1 MSIHTKVTHMKIGK
15 IILLVLGLGIVALG
29 AKAMLGVDDVSAILN
44 SAVMLESPVVLPENE
59 GKMVIICGKPEM
71 IAPAY
76 DEELGVTLNSIKAYR
91 YDQEYRQKERKDN
104 RAVYDWVSRGQ
115 KEVLG
120 EAALGEFT
128 LDDVTLRAFPADRDY
143 EDFDPAELSTNGYGL
158 SRGKTAEGAMT
169 DRWHVIVGGPQG
181 EAYYYSTFEL
191 DTNAPRNVREL
202 DEQIAKERDGTMAYA
217 YKVYTGSVSEE
228 VTIAGIQRGNTLA
241 AHEELHGVVHQ
252 GVVTQEELAKS
263 SAGSLMGGSMAG
275 MAFGLVL
282 VFLALRKPGRKAKA
296 A

>member
-1 MSIHTKVTHMKIGK
+1 MKIGK

-143 EDFDPAELSTNGYGL
+143 EDFDPAEISANGYGL

-181 EAYYYSTFEL
+181 EAYYYSPFEYAL
-191 DTNAPRNVREL
+191 DLDDPRFVREL

-275 MAFGLVL
+275 MAFGLAL
-282 VFLALRKPGRKAKA
+282 VFLALRKKNAKNNGNA
-296 A
+296 KGKKD

>member
-1 MSIHTKVTHMKIGK
+1 MKKAKLIGR
-15 IILLVLGLGIVALG
+15 IVLVALG
-29 AKAMLGVDDVSAILN
+29 AFIVWLSVRGLMDAPLYKEVLG
-44 SAVMLESPVVLPENE
+44 SAVYLEEPVVLPENE

-143 EDFDPAELSTNGYGL
+143 EDFDPAEISANGYGL

-169 DRWHVIVGGPQG
+169 DRWYVIVGGPQG
-181 EAYYYSTFEL
+181 EAYYYSPFEYAL
-191 DTNAPRNVREL
+191 DLDDPRFVREL

-228 VTIAGIQRGNTLA
+228 VTIAGIQRGNMLA

-282 VFLALRKPGRKAKA
+282 VFLALRTYEQE
-296 A
+296 